1 MPPENRKITELDLS
15 KPERNHN
22 FVVATP
28 DKNFRLLY
36 NDVAEFSSID
46 TQSGTFLD
54 TLTISGVSVSTGDM
68 SAFEKRF
75 DDLSGYID
83 AVSGNVDTLSG
94 HLYETGQILEEKID
108 KMPDTFVFFND
119 IFNNDGPC
127 VKTYYDTPTPNTH
140 LSGVTVNLATDLNVS
155 MRWDGPF
162 DGYAGT
168 GYINSIPIPDQNLLE
183 LGSHTRRFEGHIDN
197 LNAEGLTSITGFV
210 NGLSRYGVS
219 GEVTLEEV
227 GPDPF
232 PEDLYIDELANA
244 TPLPGFL
251 LGTDALK
258 AGDTINIFIDFDPQ
272 KVVDPRQEITGLQV
286 KDYGISDGI
295 DWFPYNPIV
304 LANGLERTIIPITIS
319 NRNGDHG
326 VAVRAS
332 NKFGATGDYAVSNI
346 DFVGFDDSRLLD
358 QAYPIIT
365 VSPDGPTSYNGRTD
379 GLREGETTELANTI
393 NNWDPL
399 VDSVVYRFT
408 SYNGTSIIIDNPDT
422 FENPKTLRFN
432 AGIYVDQT
440 NLSITATR
448 FSNGSISTEE
458 SKVKIANAPEIT
470 NIDIISPAISSTAP
484 HRIGTSDIKG
494 GDTVRTTVTV
504 DTQGSDPDKILF
516 SISDKGISDGTQT
529 AWLQR
534 WTTAPT
540 PAGGDLYEY
549 TIDVEITDLMS
560 RNGIQRAHMRAQ
572 NEYGTISDEF
582 SSVDQIEV
590 DNTPPTCAVDSI
602 DYPAGQQAIK
612 SGESAT
618 VNTSAN
624 GHDEVEYSKP
634 DTLANHQLDMAPL
647 NVYSAAKTVDY
658 FAGGYNVSEDNFK
671 ITVIKSSNGMVASDT
686 ATVFIANDP
695 INATILNLPSKLLSS
710 PSGVTYR
717 FTLSSDQLFSGTP
730 ALSISPAQTVASTLT
745 KISEGTSHQIYDI
758 FVDDTHTKGSFD
770 FGLSIFNLALIE
782 TTATSP
788 TDYNVEGFTERRLEV
803 DPNSLFGGLA
813 DIGTQVTVPAN
824 VTFENLSEA
833 GDGPN
838 GGTNYTFN
846 SSIANK
852 VFFNIDHDDQF
863 IVCNDLGEPLANGS
877 FLFNLDSLSR
887 ASNADVRHPAQFLV
901 KED

>member
-15 KPERNHN
+15 KPERDHN

-36 NDVAEFSSID
+36 HDVAEFSSID
-46 TQSGTFLD
+46 TQSGMFLD

-94 HLYETGQILEEKID
+94 HLHETGQILEEKID

-119 IFNNDGPC
+119 IINNDGPC
-127 VKTYYDTPTPNTH
+127 IKTYYQTPTPNTH
-140 LSGVTVNLATDLNVS
+140 LSGITVNVATDLNVS

-168 GYINSIPIPDQNLLE
+168 GYINDIPIPDQNLLE

-197 LNAEGLTSITGFV
+197 LNSEGLTSITGFV

-232 PEDLYIDELANA
+232 PENLYIDETANA
-244 TPLPGFL
+244 TPLFSTL

-258 AGDTINIFIDFDPQ
+258 KGDVINIFIDFDPQ

-286 KDYGISDGI
+286 KDFGISDGT
-295 DWFPYNPIV
+295 DWLPYNPV
-304 LANGLERTIIPITIS
+304 TLANGLERTIIPITVS
-319 NRNGDHG
+319 SRNGDHG
-326 VAVRAS
+326 AAVRAS

-379 GLREGETTELANTI
+379 GLREGETTELINSI
-393 NNWDPL
+393 NNWDVL
-399 VDSVVYRFT
+399 VDSVLYSFT
-408 SYNGTSIIIDNPDT
+408 SYNGTSVIIDNPDT

-440 NLSITATR
+440 NLSIKATR
-448 FSNGSISTEE
+448 FFNGSISIEE

-470 NIDIISPAISSTAP
+470 NIAIISPAISATAP

-494 GDTVRTTVTV
+494 GDVVRTTVTV
-504 DTQGSDPDKILF
+504 DTQGSNPNGMLF
-516 SISDKGISDGTQT
+516 SISDNGISDGTQT
-529 AWLQR
+529 SWLQR
-534 WTTAPT
+534 WTSAPNSL
-540 PAGGDLYEY
+540 GGDIYEY
-549 TIDVEITDLMS
+549 TVDIKVTNSMT
-560 RNGIQRAHMRAQ
+560 RNGLRRVHMRAQ

-582 SSVDQIEV
+582 VSTDQIEV
-590 DNTPPTCAVDSI
+590 DNVPPTCNIDSVT
-602 DYPAGQQAIK
+602 YPAGQQAIK
-612 SGESAT
+612 AGESAT
-618 VNTSAN
+618 VNTTAN
-624 GHDEVEYSKP
+624 GHDDVEYSKP
-634 DTLANHQLDMAPL
+634 SGLTNHELDMAPL

-710 PSGVTYR
+710 PAGETYR

-730 ALSISPAQTVASTLT
+730 SLTIEPSQTVPSILS
-745 KISEGTSHQIYDI
+745 KISQGTSSQVYDI
-758 FVDDTHTKGSFD
+758 FVDDTHTKGSFP

-782 TTATSP
+782 TTATAP
-788 TDYNVEGFTERRLEV
+788 TDYNIEGFTERTLEV

-813 DIGTQVTVPAN
+813 DIGTQVTVPSN

-846 SSIANK
+846 NSVVNK
-852 VFFNIDHDDQF
+852 VFFNIDHDDEF
-863 IVCNDLGEPLANGS
+863 IVCDNLGDPITNGK

-887 ASNADVRHPAQFLV
+887 ASNADVRHPAKFLV